1 MSMATYDIGLFT
13 HRGVVRSRNE
23 DAIFADGTIFQGD
36 QRDVTAMQL
45 VGASHAVLVADGI
58 GGQPEGDL
66 ASRTALQFLT
76 SDAGLLQTPA
86 GCEAALH
93 ATNER
98 LYELMDE
105 PRRIGMGTTVAGLVL
120 QDAAV
125 IAFNV
130 GDSRAYRLGRE
141 GLKKLTYEDVLVAGP
156 EEKPSDR
163 SHAITQALG
172 GSAFPLAIIP
182 HIFVGPPMQI
192 GDRFLLCTDGLTD
205 ALDDSKL
212 EGLLHVSTTPVIIAQ
227 KLVRQAILAG
237 SRDNISVIVGMCS

>member
-1 MSMATYDIGLFT
+1 MTIYDIGLFT

-23 DAIFADGTIFQGD
+23 DAIFADGTIFHGN
-36 QRDVTAMQL
+36 QRDVIAMQL
-45 VGASHAVLVADGI
+45 TGAPHSVLVADGI

-76 SDAGLLQTPA
+76 SDVGLLQSGA

-93 ATNER
+93 AANER
-98 LYELMDE
+98 LYELMDD
-105 PRRIGMGTTVAGLVL
+105 PGRIGMGTTVAGLVL
-120 QDAAV
+120 RDAAV
-125 IAFNV
+125 ITFNV

-141 GLKKLTYEDVLVAGP
+141 GLEKLTQEDVLVAGREGSQP
-156 EEKPSDR
+156 DR

-182 HIFVGPPMQI
+182 HVSVGPHMQV

-205 ALDDSKL
+205 ALDDNDL
-212 EGLLHVSTTPVIIAQ
+212 ESVLHLSTTPLIIAQ
-227 KLVRQAILAG
+227 KLVRQAIMAG
-237 SRDNISVIVGMCS
+237 SRDNISVVVGMCS